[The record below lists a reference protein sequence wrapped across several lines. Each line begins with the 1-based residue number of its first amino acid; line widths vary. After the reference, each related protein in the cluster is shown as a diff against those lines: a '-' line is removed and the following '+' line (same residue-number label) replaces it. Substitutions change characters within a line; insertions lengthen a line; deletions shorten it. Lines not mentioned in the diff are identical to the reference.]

1 MNTKSFEIK
10 TPDVTIK
17 VAPDKTY
24 LVENRMIDGRPCL
37 VIAINEHVEI
47 NGISV
52 RPVPLADRK
61 TAGEGQKIQHHGK
74 KKMVH
79 RILSDLMRSVRW
91 QRGSALQMKYKK
103 KRILPLVL

>member
-1 MNTKSFEIK
+1 M
-10 TPDVTIK
+10 
-17 VAPDKTY
+17 
-24 LVENRMIDGRPCL
+24 
-37 VIAINEHVEI
+37 IAINEHVEI

-61 TAGEGQKIQHHGK
+61 TAGEGAKIQHHGK

-79 RILSDLMRSVRW
+79 RILPDLMRSVRW

-103 KRILPLVL
+103 KRILPWFCKNKILSFASLGYNLDKINNSCYNDYVGL